1 MTVLIAVALGLFIG
15 FFMAITG
22 AGGAIVALPLLMLLL
37 NLSMQQAAP
46 IALMAVFAVSGIAAV
61 IGLKQGLVRYKAAAL
76 LAITGVMTAPLGVHL
91 AMKTPAVMLHGLFIL
106 VLIYVAWRVLRKNL
120 LNEEVCTMM
129 AAPCEINPATSKLF
143 WTAGCTRRM
152 LLTGGLAGFL
162 SGLLGVGGGF
172 IVVPSLQ
179 KISNLEHRMI
189 VATTLAMIALVSL
202 VSVVTYASHAD
213 MMWKIA
219 LPFMLASVVG
229 SLAGRSLSNKIP
241 QHAKYMIFG
250 VMALAIA
257 SMMLIR
263 LLIELQ

>member
-1 MTVLIAVALGLFIG
+1 MMLLIATTLGLFVG
-15 FFMAITG
+15 LFMALTG
-22 AGGAIVALPLLMLLL
+22 AGGAILALPLLTLLL

-46 IALMAVFAVSGIAAV
+46 IALLAVFSVASISAV

-76 LAITGVMTAPLGVHL
+76 LAMTGVAAAPLGVNL
-91 AMKTPAVMLHGLFIL
+91 AIKTPAVVLHGLFIMVL
-106 VLIYVAWRVLRKNL
+106 VYVAWRVLHKSL
-120 LNEEVCTMM
+120 VNEEVC
-129 AAPCEINPATSKLF
+129 ANINAPCEINPVTSKLF

-152 LLTGGLAGFL
+152 LLTGSLAGFL

-202 VSVVTYASHAD
+202 VSVVTYASHAEII
-213 MMWKIA
+213 WIIA

-229 SLAGRSLSNKIP
+229 SLLGRTLSSKIP
-241 QHAKYMIFG
+241 QQNKQILFG
-250 VMALAIA
+250 TIALLVAL
-257 SMMLIR
+257 MMLVR
-263 LLIELQ
+263 LMTNLQ